1 MPIDLESLTPQQRN
15 VAAMVAEE
23 AQRQGVDPE
32 FAVSIALQESGL
44 NAGVKKSSKGAIGV
58 MQITPDTAKSF
69 GVNPNDLP
77 ENIKGGVS
85 NIKELFTTY
94 GSPFKVAVGYN
105 SSTATR
111 KKFNELY
118 TQDPDAAIRSLP
130 PETRKYLEGVGQ
142 NYNLDEPAPSGDEF
156 VPSATGFAQQNTETP
171 KQRDFLDNV
180 IAAGQQHPILTGG
193 SLGLAKG
200 ILFDPKEAT
209 PPKGAKLEAAE
220 LRQSSAE
227 KYVRD
232 LEEQARGI
240 GGDRIQHFS
249 DVDSLYKESQT
260 PFSKSEAELEEAVQ
274 KLRASGARVEGAS
287 GASNWMRSMA
297 GPQHQLPEN
306 ILASATDMT
315 KASPTGGQR
324 LIDEDVLNLKKI
336 KGMGAGNYALT
347 GEGPGQLMLPAGQA
361 NEARAV
367 HQAELEAL
375 RKRYDS
381 AKAAHVKSTTAV
393 SDLDAA
399 RKAAFKAKS
408 YAESVAEKRPP
419 LGKLAEYGYK
429 LAGVKP
435 ILNKVLNV
443 AGGVG
448 TALTADE
455 AIRRFKQG
463 DKTRGVMNTI
473 AALAGAASL
482 VPVRNPA
489 TAAVKLVG
497 TGVGLGMI
505 PVMAGYDYLNPEQ
518 PAQKKKRGGL
528 VRNSR

>member
-156 VPSATGFAQQNTETP
+156 VPSATGFAQQNAEAP

-180 IAAGQQHPILTGG
+180 IAAGQQHPLATGAA
-193 SLGLAKG
+193 LGVAKG
-200 ILFDPKEAT
+200 LVEKATLTPSLPSSKESLLADERLAR
-209 PPKGAKLEAAE
+209 AKAQEGIIRGRMGMNEGVSHFVDQPLESKFASQLPEAERQAAAAE
-220 LRQSSAE
+220 
-227 KYVRD
+227 
-232 LEEQARGI
+232 
-240 GGDRIQHFS
+240 
-249 DVDSLYKESQT
+249 
-260 PFSKSEAELEEAVQ
+260 EA
-274 KLRASGARVEGAS
+274 LRASGAKVQGAS

-367 HQAELEAL
+367 HQAEMEAL

>member
-23 AQRQGVDPE
+23 AEKQGVDPE

-156 VPSATGFAQQNTETP
+156 VPSATGFAQQNTEAP

-180 IAAGQQHPILTGG
+180 IAAGQQHPLAT
-193 SLGLAKG
+193 SATLGVAKG
-200 ILFDPKEAT
+200 LVEKATLTPSLPSSKESLMADERLAR
-209 PPKGAKLEAAE
+209 AKAQEGIIRGRMGLDESKVSHFIDNPLESQFASQLPEAERQAAAAE
-220 LRQSSAE
+220 
-227 KYVRD
+227 
-232 LEEQARGI
+232 
-240 GGDRIQHFS
+240 
-249 DVDSLYKESQT
+249 
-260 PFSKSEAELEEAVQ
+260 EA
-274 KLRASGARVEGAS
+274 LRASGAKVQGAS
-287 GASNWMRSMA
+287 GASNWMRTMA
-297 GPQHQLPEN
+297 GQQHQLPEN

-324 LIDEDVLNLKKI
+324 LINEDLLNLKKI
-336 KGMGAGNYALT
+336 KGMGAGNYSLV
-347 GEGPGQLMLPAGQA
+347 GEGAGQLMLPPSVATERGA
-361 NEARAV
+361 TL
-367 HQAELEAL
+367 AEQ
-375 RKRYDS
+375 
-381 AKAAHVKSTTAV
+381 AKAAQAPLYNEVKTTTSRLATAREG
-393 SDLDAA
+393 AA
-399 RKAAFKAKS
+399 NAAALAKAKERT
-408 YAESVAEKRPP
+408 ALAQDTANRALKEHPPTGTLKNFGLKVAKSP
-419 LGKLAEYGYK
+419 
-429 LAGVKP
+429 
-435 ILNKVLNV
+435 VLWN
-443 AGGVG
+443 ALSGAG
-448 TALTADE
+448 TALSAEE
-455 AIRRFKQG
+455 ALYRYNHG
-463 DKTRGVMNTI
+463 DKSGFVLN
-473 AALAGAASL
+473 ALATLFGGMSMIPPVNPWAIAGKGIGAA
-482 VPVRNPA
+482 
-489 TAAVKLVG
+489 G
-497 TGVGLGMI
+497 GLGLI
-505 PVMAGYDYLNPEQ
+505 PFQMAYDHYNPRQ
-518 PAQKKKRGGL
+518 PEKKAKGGL
-528 VRNSR
+528 VR